1 MLCVGFNELS
11 PSLID
16 QYIFGCGQTLV
27 NEKVYSLLLYPK
39 GSFNFTKLVQ
49 AKNYDLLF
57 SKDIIHLACTSFR
70 SDPKI
75 TNFEWEEL
83 VDKTKLCELLKNIF

>member
-49 AKNYDLLF
+49 AKNYGLLF
-57 SKDIIHLACTSFR
+57 SKDIVHLF
-70 SDPKI
+70 
-75 TNFEWEEL
+75 
-83 VDKTKLCELLKNIF
+83 